1 MREGRI
7 IAWLNHA
14 KMRMQEIAD
23 GGDGKRIA
31 TTWLRDFE
39 IDLSVAKKEDDTPP
53 RSEFYEALVYLNE
66 VILKKRKST
75 PPLASSGVRYD
86 PDPMKENWSTI
97 DDVIARGRGD
107 VEDLAAWR
115 AAELRAQGEKATI
128 ELRGEPG
135 RWLTCVVVRADGT
148 EEDVTKLVER
158 HYEPGKC
165 LECGRPTLSKEKPY
179 CIRHRW
185 MEVGPGAMPELDE
198 AIEEETKK
206 TPVG

>member
-7 IAWLNHA
+7 IAWLNYA
-14 KMRMQEIAD
+14 RSKMQEIAD
-23 GGDGKRIA
+23 GGDGKKIA
-31 TTWLRDFE
+31 TSWLRDFE
-39 IDLSVAKKEDDTPP
+39 IDLHVAKKDDETPP

-66 VILKKRKST
+66 VVLKKRKST
-75 PPLASSGVRYD
+75 PLLASSGVRYD

-97 DDVIARGRGD
+97 DDVLARGRGD

-128 ELRGEPG
+128 ELRGEHG

-165 LECGRPTLSKEKPY
+165 LECGSVTGNKDRPY
-179 CIRHRW
+179 CIRHRF
-185 MEVGPGAMPELDE
+185 MEVAPGAMPELDE
-198 AIEEETKK
+198 AIAEIEAETKE
-206 TPVG
+206 